1 MEYLETA
8 DPEKKQLIEEVRRRK
23 EKLDA
28 EANALAKKGQR
39 VMTNTL
45 IIGGVLIGSYLVYRA
60 ISGSK
65 QKEKEKKNM
74 ASPDVSPEQK
84 KQSASF
90 FGSFGKRLTQVA
102 AIFILNLARQGV
114 ADWLASNKKEK

>member
-39 VMTNTL
+39 VMTNAL

-65 QKEKEKKNM
+65 QKEKKNIV
-74 ASPDVSPEQK
+74 SPAASPEQK

-102 AIFILNLARQGV
+102 AIFILNLARQRV